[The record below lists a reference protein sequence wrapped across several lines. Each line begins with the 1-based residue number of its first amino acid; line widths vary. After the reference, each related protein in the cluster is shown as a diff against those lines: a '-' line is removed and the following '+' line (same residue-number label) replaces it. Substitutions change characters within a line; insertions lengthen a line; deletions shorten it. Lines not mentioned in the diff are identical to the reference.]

1 MEEILSEKAMAPH
14 YSTLAWK
21 IPWTEEPGRLQSMG
35 SLGIGVSWKLGLSIG
50 VIHKGYFGF
59 IVELKIR
66 FFVLFVILKFF
77 TENLLIY
84 YLCVLKSLYMETIL
98 EY

>member
-1 MEEILSEKAMAPH
+1 MYLHKNIKMDLKIYTKLIL
-14 YSTLAWK
+14 
-21 IPWTEEPGRLQSMG
+21 
-35 SLGIGVSWKLGLSIG
+35 SWKLGLSIG
-50 VIHKGYFGF
+50 VIDKGYFGF

-77 TENLLIY
+77 TQNLLIY

>member
-1 MEEILSEKAMAPH
+1 MDL
-14 YSTLAWK
+14 K
-21 IPWTEEPGRLQSMG
+21 IYTKL
-35 SLGIGVSWKLGLSIG
+35 IVSWKLGLSIG
-50 VIHKGYFGF
+50 VIDKENFGF

-66 FFVLFVILKFF
+66 FLVLFVIFKFF
-77 TENLLIY
+77 RENLLIY